1 MNVASNMLDD
11 RGNRP
16 TGKFTNSL
24 HGSDGD
30 IFVAVGSNLSPADGG
45 SPLESCERALELLS
59 GESVKILARSR
70 WYRSAPIPASE
81 QPDFVNGVVRID
93 TPLPPGELLATLH
106 AVEDRLGRTRQTR
119 NEARII
125 DLDLIAYGELCRESG
140 PSGEGPVLPHPRME
154 QRAFVLLPLRDIA
167 GAWTHPRSGRTL
179 SELIA
184 RLPAGQRCTAIRQN
198 TVSRADVI
206 DIA

>member
-1 MNVASNMLDD
+1 MASIMHND
-11 RGNRP
+11 RSNHP

-24 HGSDGD
+24 HRPDGG
-30 IFVAVGSNLSPADGG
+30 IFVAVGSNLPLADGG

-70 WYRSAPIPASE
+70 WYRSAPIPASQ

-93 TPLPPGELLATLH
+93 TPLPPDELLARLH
-106 AVEDRLGRTRQTR
+106 AVECRLGRTRQTR
-119 NEARII
+119 NEARTI
-125 DLDLIAYGELCRESG
+125 DLDLIAYGALCREPG
-140 PSGEGPVLPHPRME
+140 PSGDGPVLPHPRLE

-167 GAWTHPRSGRTL
+167 GDWTHPRDGRTL

-184 RLPAGQRCTAIRQN
+184 RLPGGQRCTALPRAPA
-198 TVSRADVI
+198 SLADVI
-206 DIA
+206 DVA